1 MSAMNPDDYLP
12 LLQLALREDL
22 GDRGD
27 VTTDAIFSGEVS
39 TAVLLSK
46 DSGTLAGAEIFVAV
60 YKELDHDVSVIFHK
74 TDGDFLQPGDT
85 VALVNGPVAS
95 ILAGERVAINF
106 LSFLS
111 GIASGT
117 KRFVEAAAASGCA
130 AILDTRKTLP
140 GYRMLSK
147 YAVRAGGGRNH
158 RNGLYDMVLIKDNHI
173 DFSGSITR
181 AVERVRSRWGG
192 EYRIEVE
199 CRTLEEVKEALACA
213 VDVIMLDNMGEESV
227 REAVSLKKSTGR
239 MENPGV
245 EFEASGNIDLE
256 AAGVMSGTGVDYISV
271 GSLTHSAKC
280 FDFSLKTELLP

>member
-1 MSAMNPDDYLP
+1 MGAMKPDDYLP
-12 LLQLALREDL
+12 LLRLALREDL

-39 TAVLLSK
+39 SAVLLSK
-46 DSGTLAGAEIFVAV
+46 DTGVLAGAEIFIAV
-60 YKELDHDVSVIFHK
+60 YEELDHDVSVIFHK
-74 TDGDFLQPGDT
+74 RDGDSLQPGET
-85 VALVNGPVAS
+85 VALVKGPVAS

-111 GIASGT
+111 GIAGGT
-117 KRFVEAAAASGCA
+117 KRFVEAAAAGGRA
-130 AILDTRKTLP
+130 VILDTRKTLP

-181 AVERVRSRWGG
+181 AVERVRSKWGG

-199 CRTLEEVKEALACA
+199 CRTTEEVKEALACA
-213 VDVIMLDNMGEESV
+213 VDVIMLDNMDEKSV
-227 REAVSLKKSTGR
+227 REAVSLRKASNR
-239 MENPGV
+239 LESAGV
-245 EFEASGNIDLE
+245 KFEASGNMDLKT
-256 AAGVMSGTGVDYISV
+256 AGIMSGTGVDYISV
-271 GSLTHSAKC
+271 GSLTHSVKC
-280 FDFSLKTELLP
+280 FDFSLRTEVLL